1 MAGIEASRLISK
13 CIFSTYWK
21 IIENACQT
29 LIEAPTW
36 TKIYFRRKYIF
47 QIPNQSKML
56 GRYGWG
62 ASSWAIE
69 PFCGSLPIFVATFQS
84 SNLSS
89 LPTEKKRK
97 TRASKKN
104 VNNNIENHL
113 QFLSWNRQNLFTGT
127 IPIIRSLHGPHRNQ
141 EEASQKLEIISSDQ
155 PLNELGVPKCWPY
168 RKQDYLR
175 RI

>member
-36 TKIYFRRKYIF
+36 TKIYFRKNLFFKF
-47 QIPNQSKML
+47 QTNQKCLADMAEARRPERLS
-56 GRYGWG
+56 R
-62 ASSWAIE
+62 
-69 PFCGSLPIFVATFQS
+69 FVATFQFLWQP
-84 SNLSS
+84 SNSQIFPRS
-89 LPTEKKRK
+89 PQRKRG
-97 TRASKKN
+97 RHQHQKN
-104 VNNNIENHL
+104 VDNNIENHL

-127 IPIIRSLHGPHRNQ
+127 TPIIKSFHGPHRNQ

-155 PLNELGVPKCWPY
+155 PLNELGVPKCWSY